1 MKFLLKLIIVLLS
14 IAGILLIIGF
24 FVDGTFAVT
33 RSVTIERPRSE
44 VVDYVRYL
52 DNQQLYSVWYKM
64 DPAIKTS
71 TSGEDGTVGYIT
83 KWSST
88 KDDVGKGEQEIT
100 KIIDGIGFDSEL
112 RFKEPMEVTSQ
123 SSIRTTV
130 ISPTQSSISW
140 TIKGETPYPFNLL
153 SLFVD
158 MDKELGPDLE
168 KGLKNLKNI
177 LESENN

>member
-1 MKFLLKLIIVLLS
+1 MKFLLKLIVVLLS
-14 IAGILLIIGF
+14 IAGILLITAF
-24 FVDGTFAVT
+24 FVDGKFTVT
-33 RSVTIERPRSE
+33 RTVTVERPRSE

-83 KWSST
+83 RWSSN
-88 KDDVGKGEQEIT
+88 KEDIGKGEQEIT
-100 KIIDGIGFDSEL
+100 KIIDGVGFDSEL

-123 SSIRTTV
+123 ASLRTKV
-130 ISPTQSSISW
+130 ISANQSSITW